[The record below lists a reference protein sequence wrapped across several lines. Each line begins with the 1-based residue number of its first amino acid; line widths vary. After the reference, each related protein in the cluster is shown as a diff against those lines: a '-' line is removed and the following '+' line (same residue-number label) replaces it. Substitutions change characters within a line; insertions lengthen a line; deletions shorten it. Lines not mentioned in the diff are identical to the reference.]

1 MRSGRV
7 YWSWNENG
15 EQEDMRRAMS
25 WCFRMPLVKNGVEW
39 GWLNLYHDID
49 GESLLVDINYLS
61 NLFLRELT
69 EAVTRIISAHESTAE
84 EREISI
90 AATASQVGR

>member
-1 MRSGRV
+1 
-7 YWSWNENG
+7 
-15 EQEDMRRAMS
+15 
-25 WCFRMPLVKNGVEW
+25 MPLVKNGVEW

-69 EAVTRIISAHESTAE
+69 EAVTRIISVHESTAE